1 MRGPKSIIFGLLFL
15 FAARAQAPRN
25 QVPEGMTRIVVRLMG
40 PGIRPGSF
48 AALPRTIYRAGSR
61 YARVEDPPDARQR
74 IEKLMI
80 IAEPDA
86 YSLNVLDKTG
96 THAIDHG
103 GPDDIHLPIVLP
115 FDPKHQLGHL
125 DRLEFGEEI
134 DFFKSAGAR
143 KEAGPVVNGK
153 PTERYVL
160 ETPEG
165 PATLVAKPGPE
176 TPVFISWSSGREAY
190 KYEYISYQDL
200 PFDSAMFA
208 KPGGFRLR
216 EIQADTGDEEHI

>member
-1 MRGPKSIIFGLLFL
+1 MRRAEATIFGLVFL
-15 FAARAQAPRN
+15 FAARAQAPRS
-25 QVPEGMTRIVVRLMG
+25 QSSESMIRIVVRFMG

-61 YARVEDPPDARQR
+61 YARVEDPPDARQQM
-74 IEKLMI
+74 EKLTI

-103 GPDDIHLPIVLP
+103 GPDDIHLPVVLP
-115 FDPKHQLGHL
+115 FDPKHELGHL

-143 KEAGPVVNGK
+143 KEAGPVVNGR
-153 PTERYVL
+153 PTERYLL

-165 PATLVAKPGPE
+165 LASLVVKPGPE
-176 TPVFISWSSGREAY
+176 TPVFISWSSRGEAY
-190 KYEYISYQDL
+190 KYEFISYQDL
-200 PFDSAMFA
+200 PFNPTLFA
-208 KPGGFRLR
+208 KPPGFRLR
-216 EIQADTGDEEHI
+216 EIRADTGDEEHI